1 MLSPNSAKRK
11 LVQKKATARQGQTDN
26 NGWLSKIKTSKVK
39 ERFNTESSLSNTSQ
53 AVAAR
58 AKIST
63 ILNQNVS
70 KNTMHRRTEKQHL
83 KIQSMMS
90 SMNIQEQGSMAPDLG
105 SLTLSKGKSVTVP
118 TVHTFSHVPMSP
130 KFYKPGIR

>member
-39 ERFNTESSLSNTSQ
+39 DRLNTESSLSNTSGLPQ

-83 KIQSMMS
+83 KI
-90 SMNIQEQGSMAPDLG
+90 
-105 SLTLSKGKSVTVP
+105 
-118 TVHTFSHVPMSP
+118 
-130 KFYKPGIR
+130 